1 MSDLDNME
9 IFKSYVVE
17 YLDKIE
23 AMCKRWSVPMSKITL
38 IMRDPDNDNMFIAL
52 TNETQEGLSKATE
65 LAMGA
70 GYKKHDRENDSSIR

>member
-1 MSDLDNME
+1 MSEPDNME

-38 IMRDPDNDNMFIAL
+38 IMRDPDNDEMFVVL
-52 TNETQEGLSKATE
+52 STETVEDMKKATE
-65 LAMGA
+65 LALRG
-70 GYKKHDRENDSSIR
+70 NL